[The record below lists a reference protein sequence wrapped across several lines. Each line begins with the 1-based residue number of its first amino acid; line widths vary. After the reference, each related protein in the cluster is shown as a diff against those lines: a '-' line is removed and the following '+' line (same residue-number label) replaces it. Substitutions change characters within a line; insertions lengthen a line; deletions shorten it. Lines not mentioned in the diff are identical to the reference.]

1 MMAARSIRGWASS
14 AVPHDYSVLPLTRTE
29 AVRAFL
35 DRDRALTAYMLG
47 DLDPALWPESEFLG
61 ALCRNELAAVVL
73 LYRGLDPTIITAY
86 GEPDGVRA
94 VLDAVPLPREMYTL
108 MPPGLGEVIHA
119 YYMIPDPHTEWRM
132 VLDADAF
139 RAPALTGVQ
148 RILPEH
154 ADLLAALYHM
164 AAGPG
169 EEIVAF
175 SPAQIARGVF
185 YGVWRDGALVA
196 TAGTHIW
203 SQAER
208 VAAVGNVFTH
218 PAWRGRGYATR
229 CTGAVVRDAL
239 TAGMDPV
246 VLNVAQDNA
255 AAIRVYEGL
264 GFRRYAAFTEGP
276 GLRKGV

>member
-1 MMAARSIRGWASS
+1 M
-14 AVPHDYSVLPLTRTE
+14 PHGYSVLPLTRPDTL
-29 AVRAFL
+29 RAFL

-61 ALCRNELAAVVL
+61 ALCGDELVAVVL

-86 GEPDGVRA
+86 GAPDGVRA
-94 VLDAVPLPREMYTL
+94 VLDAVSLPREMYTL
-108 MPPGLGEVIHA
+108 MPPGLGEVITE
-119 YYMIPDPHTEWRM
+119 YYTIPDPHTEWRM
-132 VLDADAF
+132 VLDADTF
-139 RAPALTGVQ
+139 RAPEIAGVQ
-148 RILPEH
+148 RILPGH
-154 ADLLAALYHM
+154 ADLLAGLYRM
-164 AAGPG
+164 SAGPG
-169 EEIVAF
+169 EDIVAF

-185 YGVWRDGALVA
+185 YGAWQGGALVA

-203 SQAER
+203 SPAER

-218 PAWRGRGYATR
+218 SAWRGRGYATC

-239 TAGMDPV
+239 AAGMDPV

-255 AAIRVYEGL
+255 AAIRVYERL
-264 GFRRYAAFTEGP
+264 GFRRYAVFTEGP